1 MRIGV
6 RGHDLPAT
14 SPEELCR
21 QMEALGVRELQLVAH
36 KSFPNFVYSESAVR
50 ELAEVFAA
58 HHIHVAVFGCY
69 IDPLT
74 ETGRQRFAEHLR
86 YAKLLNAGH
95 IATES
100 AVGVTDA
107 QENEEVYQALVESFR
122 DFARWGEAAGVR
134 VAVETVSVHPIC
146 SPEKTWRLLDDV
158 GSANLDVIL
167 DPVNLMHTEDDPNV
181 NEYVKQTLRLYGDRV
196 IAVHWKHP
204 EAKRDDPA
212 LVFAARGE
220 QTVVITEGLTDEN
233 LSKVIEQL
241 KTI

>member
-1 MRIGV
+1 MQANGSSGGSGTAIGGAQEFSKLCVFGIRGQGTGGGICCPPYSCGGV
-6 RGHDLPAT
+6 RLLYRPTD
-14 SPEELCR
+14 R
-21 QMEALGVRELQLVAH
+21 DR
-36 KSFPNFVYSESAVR
+36 
-50 ELAEVFAA
+50 AA
-58 HHIHVAVFGCY
+58 
-69 IDPLT
+69 
-74 ETGRQRFAEHLR
+74 
-86 YAKLLNAGH
+86 
-95 IATES
+95 
-100 AVGVTDA
+100 
-107 QENEEVYQALVESFR
+107 
-122 DFARWGEAAGVR
+122 AAGVR